1 MNKFEVWEKIIQN
14 KKNKKLIFVH
24 TPKCGGSYASK
35 ILSDLDI
42 ENKGHNQAIKREGIH
57 FTIIREPV
65 ERFQSLMNYRLSE
78 PKPRNDWPR
87 HLDYVYSNKNI
98 ELNIIISKMTDAEIL
113 GFSPYKTLVHW
124 SKDVDIIITIDELH
138 DLLSFFG
145 YNYDENKYKPENVSK
160 KVRGIFDAKTRER
173 IENLYNKDML
183 LFNRVLSIN
192 FNSRKE

>member
-1 MNKFEVWEKIIQN
+1 MNKFEVWENIIQN

-35 ILSDLDI
+35 IFSDLDI
-42 ENKGHNQAIKREGIH
+42 ENKCHNQAIKREGIH

-145 YNYDENKYKPENVSK
+145 YNYDKNKYNPENVSK